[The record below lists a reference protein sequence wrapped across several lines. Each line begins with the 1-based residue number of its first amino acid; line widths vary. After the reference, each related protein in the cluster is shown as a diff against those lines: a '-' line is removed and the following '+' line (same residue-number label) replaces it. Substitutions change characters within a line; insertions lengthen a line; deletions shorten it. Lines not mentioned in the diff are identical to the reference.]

1 MKHRVESAYK
11 DIPSRAPSMV
21 SLNIFAVFVEIVVQ
35 DIHVVLILL
44 FKLLSLFTF
53 ILLAA
58 SE

>member
-1 MKHRVESAYK
+1 
-11 DIPSRAPSMV
+11 MV